1 MNFKTI
7 AMTVAGI
14 LVTGAAFADDTAAAT
29 GAHTSNAYAAY
40 LGLGL
45 AAMGGAIGQGLTAFG
60 ALSGIARNPGARD
73 KVFVPM
79 IIGLAL
85 IESLVIYAL
94 IIALQAK

>member
-1 MNFKTI
+1 MNFKSI
-7 AMTVAGI
+7 ALATAGI
-14 LVTGAAFADDTAAAT
+14 LISGAAFAEEGAAV
-29 GAHTSNAYAAY
+29 AHTSNAYAAY

-94 IIALQAK
+94 VVALQAK

>member
-1 MNFKTI
+1 MKLKTI
-7 AMTVAGI
+7 LMTLAGV
-14 LVTGAAFADDTAAAT
+14 LVTGAAFAEEGAAAAT
-29 GAHTSNAYAAY
+29 TSNAYAAY
-40 LGLGL
+40 LGLGI
-45 AAMGGAIGQGLTAFG
+45 AAMGGAIGQGLTAYG

-94 IIALQAK
+94 VVALQAK